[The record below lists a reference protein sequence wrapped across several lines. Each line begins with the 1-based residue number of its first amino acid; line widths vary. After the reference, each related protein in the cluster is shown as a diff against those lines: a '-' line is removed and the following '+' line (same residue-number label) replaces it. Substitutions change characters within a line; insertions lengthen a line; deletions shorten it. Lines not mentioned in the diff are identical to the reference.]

1 MEIIFTKNI
10 NAPKPLEEK
19 ISLGSSAQ
27 DFKTILV
34 DTIEKD
40 LENSKV
46 SKEKEIEA
54 KERVFYN
61 IEYLLD
67 LLDNYGQCL
76 GKEGLQKEEL
86 RPYLYQMG
94 EISQQIQE
102 IIASHNLP
110 EAVKEIAKETM
121 LLFRKEETRFLTGIY
136 G

>member
-10 NAPKPLEEK
+10 DGRKPFEEK
-19 ISLGSSAQ
+19 RSTGSSAN
-27 DFKTILV
+27 DFKTILI

-40 LENSKV
+40 MGPQKKAVNET
-46 SKEKEIEA
+46 EA
-54 KERVFYN
+54 KEKAFHN

-76 GKEGLQKEEL
+76 GKEGLKKEEL

-94 EISQQIQE
+94 EISQQLQE
-102 IIASHNLP
+102 IIASHSLP